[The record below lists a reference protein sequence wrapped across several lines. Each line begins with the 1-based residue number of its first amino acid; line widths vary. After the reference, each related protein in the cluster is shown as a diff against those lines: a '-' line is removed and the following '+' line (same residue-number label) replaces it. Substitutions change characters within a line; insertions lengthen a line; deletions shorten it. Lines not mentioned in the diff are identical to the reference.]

1 MRYLVVL
8 GALLLGACV
17 TTADQGAGVG
27 PVAAA
32 PPQAPPPPPYVRP
45 NGKTNFDQMRLAL
58 AQCQGEAAATP
69 QGFWLDGGGLMGLAA
84 NVALRAGQDQT
95 VTSACMARFG
105 YVENRHA
112 Q

>member
-1 MRYLVVL
+1 MRYLTVL
-8 GALLLGACV
+8 FGALLLGSCV
-17 TTADQGAGVG
+17 TADQGGPG

-32 PPQAPPPPPYVRP
+32 GPAAAPPPPPYVRP
-45 NGKTNFDQMRLAL
+45 SGRTNFDQMRLAL

-69 QGFWLDGGGLMGLAA
+69 QGFWLSGGGLVGLAA
-84 NVALRAGQDQT
+84 DVALRAGQDQA

-105 YVENRHA
+105 YVENRR